1 MKELITLVFV
11 SFFLGTSSPMAL
23 DKNESK
29 IILEKLDSIEKRL
42 KIIEEKIEN
51 PFSKLL
57 NKSLKQKEISKTR
70 DEVKDK
76 SKNIYKKINNS
87 KKKSKIEDYLI
98 VKAWDASEYNN
109 SDTFTQNIELT
120 YTLQNVSNKTILLI
134 DGNLIFNDALNEKL
148 GTFVVSKDFKMLPGE
163 TRTFNGIFKLGI
175 LTDKKIF
182 RIISMDKKLIIP
194 YLKVKQILFDDNEV
208 IKF

>member
-1 MKELITLVFV
+1 
-11 SFFLGTSSPMAL
+11 
-23 DKNESK
+23 
-29 IILEKLDSIEKRL
+29 
-42 KIIEEKIEN
+42 
-51 PFSKLL
+51 
-57 NKSLKQKEISKTR
+57 
-70 DEVKDK
+70 
-76 SKNIYKKINNS
+76 
-87 KKKSKIEDYLI
+87 
-98 VKAWDASEYNN
+98 
-109 SDTFTQNIELT
+109 
-120 YTLQNVSNKTILLI
+120 LI